1 MKPSQIKQIR
11 GTLTQSE
18 FAELIGTSPCLVSR
32 WERGKHQPSRY
43 YCSRML
49 HARKEQA
56 HKEIARALET
66 LRAIEAGYGL

>member
-1 MKPSQIKQIR
+1 MKPERIKQIR

-18 FAELIGTSPCLVSR
+18 FADLLGTSPALISR

-43 YCSRML
+43 YRSRML

-56 HKEIARALET
+56 HKEIAQALET
-66 LRAIEAGYGL
+66 LRTIEAAR